1 MAMAKRFAPVVG
13 GSGGGQPRL
22 TPWASAGGRVRCCP
36 MGSGRA
42 GSARAFEGLILTQL
56 TLNFAT
62 VSVSYLAD
70 AAISHAWNRS
80 ALLLPPRRLC
90 PAPSRG
96 AAYLESQG
104 LARGKPGW
112 VLGVEIGG

>member
-1 MAMAKRFAPVVG
+1 
-13 GSGGGQPRL
+13 
-22 TPWASAGGRVRCCP
+22 

-80 ALLLPPRRLC
+80 ALLLAPRRLC